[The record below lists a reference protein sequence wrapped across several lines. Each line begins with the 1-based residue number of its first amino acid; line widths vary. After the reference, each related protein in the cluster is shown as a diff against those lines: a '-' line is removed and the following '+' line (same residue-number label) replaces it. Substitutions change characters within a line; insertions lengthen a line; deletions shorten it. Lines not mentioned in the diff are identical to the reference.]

1 MPDHSTPSDDRLRA
15 LLAQAVDGD
24 VDAMTELCRHLQHV
38 VYRLALRFFS
48 SREDA
53 EDVTQEILLKVV
65 THLSA
70 YEGRAK
76 VTTWVYT
83 IASRHLLATRRRA
96 VEDSVRGPQAFAEW
110 IDRNM
115 ASEEPD
121 VADQAEYEALC
132 GEVRIACTYGM
143 LLCLSRDLRITYLLG
158 DLVGLPDTEGA
169 EALEISPAAY
179 RQRLA
184 RARRTMRGIIA
195 GRCGLVRAE
204 NPCRCSRQVDSSI
217 RYGILDPARRDW
229 AGHPGVDAPIPAT
242 TVRRAADQL
251 DLAEALAEVYRTD
264 PTFLAPDGVL
274 HRLRTACPD
283 LLGA

>member
-1 MPDHSTPSDDRLRA
+1 MPSDDRLRA
-15 LLAQAVDGD
+15 LTAQAVGGD
-24 VDAMTELCRHLQHV
+24 AAALNELCGHLQHV

-48 SREDA
+48 SPQDA

-83 IASRHLLATRRRA
+83 IASRHLLQSRRRA

-110 IDRNM
+110 LDRNL
-115 ASEEPD
+115 SEIEPD
-121 VADQAEYEALC
+121 VADQAQYEELC

-143 LLCLSRDLRITYLLG
+143 LLCLSRNLRITYLLG
-158 DLVGLPDTEGA
+158 DLIGLPDTDGGA
-169 EALEISPAAY
+169 ALGITPAAF

-184 RARRTMRGIIA
+184 RARRTMRSIIA

-204 NPCRCSRQVDSSI
+204 NPCRCSRQVESSI
-217 RYGILDPARRDW
+217 RYGILDPGRSVW
-229 AGHPGVDAPIPAT
+229 TSHPGVTGPVPAT
-242 TVRRAADQL
+242 TLQRAADQL
-251 DLAEALAEVYRTD
+251 DLAEARAEVYRTD
-264 PTFLAPDGVL
+264 PEYLAPDAVL
-274 HRLRTACPD
+274 QRLRQACPD
-283 LLGA
+283 LLGTG

>member
-1 MPDHSTPSDDRLRA
+1 MPEPTPSDDRLRE
-15 LLAQAVDGD
+15 LVAQAVAGD
-24 VDAMTELCRHLQHV
+24 PTAMGELCRHLQHV

-83 IASRHLLATRRRA
+83 IASRHLLESRRRA
-96 VEDSVRGPQAFAEW
+96 VEDSVRGPRAFAEW
-110 IDRNM
+110 LDRNLGD
-115 ASEEPD
+115 EPD
-121 VADQAEYEALC
+121 VADQAEYAELC
-132 GEVRIACTYGM
+132 GEVRIACTLGM
-143 LLCLSRDLRITYLLG
+143 LLCLSRDLRIAYLLG

-169 EALEISPAAY
+169 AALEISPAAF
-179 RQRLA
+179 RQRLS
-184 RARRTMRGIIA
+184 RARRTMRSIIS

-217 RYGILDPARRDW
+217 AYGILDRDARVW
-229 AGHPGVDAPIPAT
+229 TAHPGVTGPVPT
-242 TVRRAADQL
+242 GTLSRAAAQL
-251 DLAEALAEVYRTD
+251 DLAEALAEVYRAD
-264 PTFLAPDGVL
+264 PAYLAPDGVL
-274 HRLRTACPD
+274 TRLRQACPD
-283 LLGA
+283 LLGAG

>member
-1 MPDHSTPSDDRLRA
+1 MPDTPSDDRLRD
-15 LLAQAVDGD
+15 LVAQAVGGD
-24 VDAMTELCRHLQHV
+24 APALEALCEHLQHV

-48 SREDA
+48 SPQDA

-65 THLSA
+65 THLST

-83 IASRHLLATRRRA
+83 IASRHLLESRRRS

-110 IDRNM
+110 LDRNLG
-115 ASEEPD
+115 ETEPD
-121 VADQAEYEALC
+121 VADQAEYRELC

-143 LLCLSRDLRITYLLG
+143 LLCLNRGLRITYLLG
-158 DLVGLPDTEGA
+158 DLIGLPDTDGGA
-169 EALEISPAAY
+169 ALGITPAAF

-184 RARRTMRGIIA
+184 RARRTMRSIIA

-204 NPCRCSRQVDSSI
+204 NPCRCSRQIESSI
-217 RYGILDPARRDW
+217 QHGILDPNRPVW
-229 AGHPGVDAPIPAT
+229 TSHPGVNGPIT
-242 TVRRAADQL
+242 TTTLQLAASQL

-264 PTFLAPDGVL
+264 PDYLAPVGVMQ
-274 HRLRTACPD
+274 RLQQACPD
-283 LLGA
+283 LLGPR